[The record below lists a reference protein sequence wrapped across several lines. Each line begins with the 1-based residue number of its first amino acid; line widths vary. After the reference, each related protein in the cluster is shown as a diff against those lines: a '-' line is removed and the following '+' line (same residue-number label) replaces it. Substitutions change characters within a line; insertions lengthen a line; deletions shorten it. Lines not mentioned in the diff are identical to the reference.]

1 MPGMQA
7 LHLSQLRVWNVRKM
21 KMKKFACL
29 SLAFLL
35 IFSLTSCGKQ
45 ARQVELYVFAA
56 ASLTE
61 TMDEIIEDYKTVAP
75 DVTVIPTYDS
85 SGTLLKQIQE
95 GAACDLFLSAAQ
107 KQMDTLGDA
116 GSLQSDTRV
125 DLLENQVVLV
135 VPEGGPAGI
144 RSFDELCGA
153 LEAGTVLLAIGNRD
167 VPVGQY
173 TQSIF
178 AYYGLDEASLAAA
191 GTLTYGSNAKEV
203 TAQVSEGSVDCGIV
217 YATDAF
223 SAGLEIVDTA
233 TEEMC
238 GPVVYPAAVMKD
250 TAHPDEALDFLTWL
264 GAAGGGMPVFE
275 SAGFTGIGR

>member
-1 MPGMQA
+1 
-7 LHLSQLRVWNVRKM
+7 M
-21 KMKKFACL
+21 KRL
-29 SLAFLL
+29 LL
-35 IFSLTSCGKQ
+35 ILSILLLTACGGS
-45 ARQVELYVFAA
+45 RDVELTVFAA
-56 ASLTE
+56 ASLQETLTE
-61 TMDEIIEDYKTVAP
+61 AGEIYQEDHPGIALVFSF
-75 DVTVIPTYDS
+75 DS
-85 SGTLLKQIQE
+85 SGTLKTQIEE
-95 GAACDLFLSAAQ
+95 GAVCDLFLSAGQ
-107 KQMDTLGDA
+107 KQMDQLDA
-116 GSLQSDTRV
+116 AVAPAVDAEASEEAGEGGLDLILSDTRV

>member
-1 MPGMQA
+1 
-7 LHLSQLRVWNVRKM
+7 M
-21 KMKKFACL
+21 KRL
-29 SLAFLL
+29 LL
-35 IFSLTSCGKQ
+35 ILSILLLTACGGS
-45 ARQVELYVFAA
+45 RDVELTVFAA
-56 ASLTE
+56 ASLQETLTE
-61 TMDEIIEDYKTVAP
+61 AGEIYQEDHPGIALVFSF
-75 DVTVIPTYDS
+75 DS
-85 SGTLLKQIQE
+85 SGTLKTQIEE
-95 GAACDLFLSAAQ
+95 GAVCDLFLSAGQ
-107 KQMDTLGDA
+107 KQMDQLDA
-116 GSLQSDTRV
+116 AVAPAVDAEASEEAGEGGLDLILSDTRV

-178 AYYGLDEASLAAA
+178 AYYGLDEAPLAAA

>member
-1 MPGMQA
+1 
-7 LHLSQLRVWNVRKM
+7 M
-21 KMKKFACL
+21 KRL
-29 SLAFLL
+29 LL
-35 IFSLTSCGKQ
+35 ILSILLLTACGGS
-45 ARQVELYVFAA
+45 RDVELTVFAA
-56 ASLTE
+56 ASLQETLTE
-61 TMDEIIEDYKTVAP
+61 AGEIYQEDHPGIALVFSF
-75 DVTVIPTYDS
+75 DS
-85 SGTLLKQIQE
+85 SGTLKTQIEE
-95 GAACDLFLSAAQ
+95 GAVCDLFLSAGQ
-107 KQMDTLGDA
+107 KQMDQLDA
-116 GSLQSDTRV
+116 AVAPAVDAEAPEEAGEGGLDLILSDTRV

-264 GAAGGGMPVFE
+264 GAAGGGIPVFE

>member
-1 MPGMQA
+1 
-7 LHLSQLRVWNVRKM
+7 M
-21 KMKKFACL
+21 KRL
-29 SLAFLL
+29 LL
-35 IFSLTSCGKQ
+35 ILSILLLTACGGS
-45 ARQVELYVFAA
+45 RDVELTVFAA
-56 ASLTE
+56 ASLQE
-61 TMDEIIEDYKTVAP
+61 TLTQAGEIYQEDHPGIALVFSF
-75 DVTVIPTYDS
+75 DS
-85 SGTLLKQIQE
+85 SGTLKTQIEE
-95 GAACDLFLSAAQ
+95 GAVCDLFLSAGQ
-107 KQMDTLGDA
+107 KQMDQLDA
-116 GSLQSDTRV
+116 AVAPAVDADAPEEAGEGGLDLILSDTRV
-125 DLLENQVVLV
+125 DLLENKVVLV

-264 GAAGGGMPVFE
+264 SAAGGGMPVFE

>member
-1 MPGMQA
+1 M
-7 LHLSQLRVWNVRKM
+7 
-21 KMKKFACL
+21 
-29 SLAFLL
+29 
-35 IFSLTSCGKQ
+35 
-45 ARQVELYVFAA
+45 
-56 ASLTE
+56 
-61 TMDEIIEDYKTVAP
+61 
-75 DVTVIPTYDS
+75 
-85 SGTLLKQIQE
+85 
-95 GAACDLFLSAAQ
+95 
-107 KQMDTLGDA
+107 
-116 GSLQSDTRV
+116 

>member
-1 MPGMQA
+1 
-7 LHLSQLRVWNVRKM
+7 
-21 KMKKFACL
+21 MKKRNRLSILLLVLALVL
-29 SLAFLL
+29 SLAA
-35 IFSLTSCGKQ
+35 CGGKNKET
-45 ARQVELYVFAA
+45 ELVVFAA
-56 ASLTE
+56 ASMQETLTE
-61 TMDEIIEDYKTVAP
+61 IGEAYREDHPNVAL
-75 DVTVIPTYDS
+75 TFNFDS
-85 SGTLLKQIQE
+85 SGTLKTQIEE
-95 GAACDLFLSAAQ
+95 GSVCDAFISAGQ
-107 KQMDTLGDA
+107 SQMNGLEEGGYILE
-116 GSLQSDTRV
+116 GSRF
-125 DLLENQVVLV
+125 DLLENKVALA
-135 VPEGGPAGI
+135 VPAGNPAGI
-144 RSFDELCGA
+144 TSYDGLKA
-153 LEAGTVLLAIGNRD
+153 SLEAGTVFLAIGNSD

-173 TQSIF
+173 TQKIF
-178 AYYGLDEASLAAA
+178 SYYGLDEASLAAA

>member
-1 MPGMQA
+1 
-7 LHLSQLRVWNVRKM
+7 M
-21 KMKKFACL
+21 KRL
-29 SLAFLL
+29 LL
-35 IFSLTSCGKQ
+35 ILSILLLTACGGS
-45 ARQVELYVFAA
+45 RDVELTVFAA
-56 ASLTE
+56 ASLQETLTE
-61 TMDEIIEDYKTVAP
+61 AGEIYQEDHPGIALVFSF
-75 DVTVIPTYDS
+75 DS
-85 SGTLLKQIQE
+85 SGTLKTQIEE
-95 GAACDLFLSAAQ
+95 GAVCDLFLSAGQ
-107 KQMDTLGDA
+107 KQIDQLDA
-116 GSLQSDTRV
+116 AVAPAVDAEASEEAGEGGLDLILSDTRV

>member
-1 MPGMQA
+1 
-7 LHLSQLRVWNVRKM
+7 M
-21 KMKKFACL
+21 KRL
-29 SLAFLL
+29 LL
-35 IFSLTSCGKQ
+35 ILSILLLTACGGS
-45 ARQVELYVFAA
+45 RDVELTVFAA
-56 ASLTE
+56 ASLQE
-61 TMDEIIEDYKTVAP
+61 TLTQAGEIYQEDHPGIALVFSF
-75 DVTVIPTYDS
+75 DS
-85 SGTLLKQIQE
+85 SGTLKTQIEE
-95 GAACDLFLSAAQ
+95 GAVCDLFLSAGQ
-107 KQMDTLGDA
+107 KQMDQLDA
-116 GSLQSDTRV
+116 AVAPAVDADAPEEAGEGGLDLILSDTRV

-264 GAAGGGMPVFE
+264 SAAGGGMPVFE

>member
-1 MPGMQA
+1 
-7 LHLSQLRVWNVRKM
+7 M
-21 KMKKFACL
+21 KRL
-29 SLAFLL
+29 LL
-35 IFSLTSCGKQ
+35 ILSILLLTACGGS
-45 ARQVELYVFAA
+45 RDVELTVFAA
-56 ASLTE
+56 ASLQETLTE
-61 TMDEIIEDYKTVAP
+61 AGEIYQEDHPGIALVFSF
-75 DVTVIPTYDS
+75 DS
-85 SGTLLKQIQE
+85 SGTLKTQIQE
-95 GAACDLFLSAAQ
+95 GAECDIFLSAGQ
-107 KQMDTLGDA
+107 KQMDQLDA
-116 GSLQSDTRV
+116 AVAPAVDAEASEEAGEGGLDLILSDTRV

>member
-1 MPGMQA
+1 MKRLLPLLLA
-7 LHLSQLRVWNVRKM
+7 LLLLP
-21 KMKKFACL
+21 ACGA
-29 SLAFLL
+29 SGDSE
-35 IFSLTSCGKQ
+35 I
-45 ARQVELYVFAA
+45 VVFAA
-56 ASLTE
+56 ASLQETLTE
-61 TMDEIIEDYKTVAP
+61 AGEIYQEDHPGIALVFSF
-75 DVTVIPTYDS
+75 DS
-85 SGTLLKQIQE
+85 SGTLKTQIEE
-95 GAACDLFLSAAQ
+95 GAVCDLFLSAGQ
-107 KQMDTLGDA
+107 KQMDQLDA
-116 GSLQSDTRV
+116 AVAPAVDAEASEEAGEGGLDLILSDTRV

>member
-1 MPGMQA
+1 
-7 LHLSQLRVWNVRKM
+7 M
-21 KMKKFACL
+21 KRL
-29 SLAFLL
+29 LL
-35 IFSLTSCGKQ
+35 ILSILLLTACGGS
-45 ARQVELYVFAA
+45 RDVELTVFAA
-56 ASLTE
+56 ASLQETLTE
-61 TMDEIIEDYKTVAP
+61 AGEIYQEDHPGIALVFSF
-75 DVTVIPTYDS
+75 DS
-85 SGTLLKQIQE
+85 SGTLKTQIEE
-95 GAACDLFLSAAQ
+95 GAVCDLFLSAGQ
-107 KQMDTLGDA
+107 KQMDQLDA
-116 GSLQSDTRV
+116 AVAPAVDADAPEEAGEGGLDLILSDTRV

-135 VPEGGPAGI
+135 VPEGSPAGI

-238 GPVVYPAAVMKD
+238 GPIVYPAAVMKD

-264 GAAGGGMPVFE
+264 SAAGGGMPVFE